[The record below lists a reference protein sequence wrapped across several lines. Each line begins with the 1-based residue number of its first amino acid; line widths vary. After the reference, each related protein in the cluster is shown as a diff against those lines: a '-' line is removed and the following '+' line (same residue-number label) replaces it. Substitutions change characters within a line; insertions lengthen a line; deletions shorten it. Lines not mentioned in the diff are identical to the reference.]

1 MNVRKARLR
10 SIVERLLVEAKVNV
24 PPVPVDEL
32 IRAQGVEI
40 AKKRFD
46 DETSGLIY
54 VDPKSGHAVIGLNV
68 SHSKTRQRF
77 TLAHE
82 LGHFLLHKRNEGGLH
97 VDESDFFVRFRDHH
111 SADGS
116 DREEREANAFAA
128 ELLMPTGFLERD
140 VKGMGDGL
148 SLSDDTAI
156 RALAQRYGVSL
167 QALSIRLAN
176 LGLID
181 TAVFG

>member
-10 SIVERLLVEAKVNV
+10 SIVEQLLDAAKVDA
-24 PPVPVDEL
+24 PPVPVDQL

-54 VDPKSGHAVIGLNV
+54 VDPKNGHAVIGLNV

-82 LGHFLLHKRNEGGLH
+82 LGHFMLHKRSEGGLH
-97 VDESDFFVRFRDHH
+97 VDERDFFVRFRDQH

-128 ELLMPTGFLERD
+128 ELLMPTSFLERG
-140 VKGMGDGL
+140 VKDMGDGL
-148 SLSDDTAI
+148 SLSDDTAF
-156 RALAQRYGVSL
+156 RDLAKIYGVSL

-176 LGLID
+176 LGLI
-181 TAVFG
+181 

>member
-1 MNVRKARLR
+1 MIVRKARLR
-10 SIVERLLVEAKVNV
+10 NIVEQLLTEADIKA
-24 PPVPVDEL
+24 PPVPIDEL

-54 VDPKSGHAVIGLNV
+54 VNPKSGHAVIGLNV

-82 LGHFLLHKRNEGGLH
+82 LGHFLLHKRSEGGLH
-97 VDESDFFVRFRDHH
+97 VDEHDFFVRFRDHH
-111 SADGS
+111 SSDGS

-128 ELLMPTGFLERD
+128 ELLMPTIFLERD
-140 VKGMGDGL
+140 VKSLGEGL

-156 RALAQRYGVSL
+156 RRLANSYGVSL
-167 QALSIRLAN
+167 QALSIRLGN